1 LATIAITGGAGFIGC
16 YCTERCLEEGYKIS
30 IVDNLTNHN
39 ASPLGSDNSSRELGD
54 GILSFYREDIAKSNR
69 LSAIFKREKVD
80 TCIHLAAKIS
90 VADSVRNPEDTIDV
104 NVKGTLNVLEACS
117 NNKVRKL
124 VFASSAAVY
133 GEPKYLPIAE
143 SHILDPQ
150 SPYGASK
157 VAGEAL
163 VSSYSN
169 LKKIKNASC
178 LRFFNVYGKGQ
189 TLEYAG
195 VITRFAE
202 RLSKK
207 LPPIIY
213 GDGNQTRD
221 FISVKDVVTAIMMA
235 AKTNDSGDCNT
246 NHNVYNIGT
255 GKSLKIKDLAK
266 LMIKI
271 FKLDLDPIFA
281 QQREGDIKNIYADIT
296 KSKDE
301 LRFIANENINSAL
314 KGQFSQSEKRIDLD
328 LGDIFDLQKIE
339 K

>member
-1 LATIAITGGAGFIGC
+1 MASLAITGGAGFIGC
-16 YCTERCLEEGYKIS
+16 YCAERCLEEGYKIS
-30 IVDNLTNHN
+30 IVDNLTKRN
-39 ASPLGSDNSSRELGD
+39 AFALGSDDSSREFSRGM
-54 GILSFYREDIAKSNR
+54 LSFYKVDIANSNR
-69 LSAIFKREKVD
+69 LSDIFKREKVD

-90 VADSVRNPEDTIDV
+90 VADSVKNPEDTIDV

-117 NNKVRKL
+117 KNKVSNL

-133 GEPKYLPIAE
+133 GEPKYLPITE

-169 LKKIKNASC
+169 LKKIKKASC

-195 VITRFAE
+195 VITKFAE

-221 FISVKDVVTAIMMA
+221 FVSVKDVATAIILA
-235 AKTNDSGDCNT
+235 AKTNGSGDCNT

-266 LMIKI
+266 LMIKT
-271 FKLDLDPIFA
+271 FKVDLEPIFA
-281 QQREGDIKNIYADIT
+281 EQKKGDIMNSYADIT

-301 LRFIANENINSAL
+301 LKFIATENLNSAL
-314 KGQFSQSEKRIDLD
+314 KLQFSPTE
-328 LGDIFDLQKIE
+328 
-339 K
+339 

>member
-1 LATIAITGGAGFIGC
+1 LASLAITGGAGFIGC
-16 YCTERCLEEGYKIS
+16 YCAERCLEEGDKVS
-30 IVDNLTNHN
+30 IVDSLTKRN
-39 ASPLGSDNSSRELGD
+39 ASSPGRDDSSSKFSRGM
-54 GILSFYREDIAKSNR
+54 LSFYKVDIANSNR
-69 LSAIFKREKVD
+69 LSDIFKREQVD
-80 TCIHLAAKIS
+80 TCIHLAAKVS
-90 VADSVRNPEDTIDV
+90 VADSVNNPEDTIDV

-117 NNKVRKL
+117 KNKVSNL

-133 GEPKYLPIAE
+133 GEPKYLPITE

-169 LKKIKNASC
+169 LKKIKSASC

-202 RLSKK
+202 RLSKR

-221 FISVKDVVTAIMMA
+221 FVSVRDVVTAIMIA
-235 AKTNDSGDCNT
+235 AKTNGSGDCNT

-271 FKLDLDPIFA
+271 FKLDLEPIFA
-281 QQREGDIKNIYADIT
+281 QQREGDIMNSYADIT

-314 KGQFSQSEKRIDLD
+314 KGQFC
-328 LGDIFDLQKIE
+328 
-339 K
+339 